1 MFFDISAKSQVNP
14 LMKTTPGL
22 CLQVIL
28 TDSLAVLTQIL

>member
-1 MFFDISAKSQVNP
+1 MFFDISAK

-28 TDSLAVLTQIL
+28 TDSLAVLSQIL